1 MKAVSKVQRPVRLI
15 TGQFGDES
23 IRAAMALTQWPREH
37 AQDAQQSHRDRA
49 AGCVIVFAK
58 SRRLELGDNTL
69 QTL

>member
-49 AGCVIVFAK
+49 AGCVI
-58 SRRLELGDNTL
+58 
-69 QTL
+69 